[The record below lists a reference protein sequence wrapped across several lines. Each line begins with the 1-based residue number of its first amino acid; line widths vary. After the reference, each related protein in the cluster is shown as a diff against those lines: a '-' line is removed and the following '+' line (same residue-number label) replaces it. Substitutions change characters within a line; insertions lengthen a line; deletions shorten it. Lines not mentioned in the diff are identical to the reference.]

1 MAGRRSATTPRW
13 AAASSASAA
22 DGPVFCGDAIA
33 DPLTG
38 LEAARVVAESLGRG
52 GGELI
57 EVSMAG
63 VAAGYAALP
72 TQASVSNLPAPP
84 PPVPPAARPAARLG
98 ADNEAV
104 RRMVTERG
112 CPPC

>member
-1 MAGRRSATTPRW
+1 MAGPCSATTRRW

-33 DPLTG
+33 VPPTG
-38 LEAARVVAESLGRG
+38 LEAAQVVSESLGCG

-57 EVSMAG
+57 EVSMAA

-84 PPVPPAARPAARLG
+84 PPVPSAARPAPRLG

-104 RRMVTERG
+104 RRMVAERG
-112 CPPC
+112 CAPC